1 MAAQWRICRTSW
13 SGRNWERSRS
23 CVIIH
28 YYSPKTTL
36 PPLPSPSFPL
46 LFRFDSAISLR
57 FFFASI
63 PRNWNCVL
71 QLSINFDY
79 SFHNFIFSFDENF
92 ERGTILEAKEETKNT
107 PLRIFIY
114 ESILLL
120 FYFFLSFSSD
130 MNFQTWSP
138 WTGNFGC
145 FFFSLSRRRRKWDK
159 IK

>member
-1 MAAQWRICRTSW
+1 MAAQWRICRASW

-107 PLRIFIY
+107 PFPSVFLYTRVFFFF
-114 ESILLL
+114 SI
-120 FYFFLSFSSD
+120 FFLSFSSD

-145 FFFSLSRRRRKWDK
+145 FFFSLSLEKKVR
-159 IK
+159 

>member
-1 MAAQWRICRTSW
+1 MAAQWRICRASW

-79 SFHNFIFSFDENF
+79 SFHNFIFSFENF

-107 PLRIFIY
+107 PFPSVFLYTRVFFFFSIFFYPSRRIWIFKPDLREQGI
-114 ESILLL
+114 SVVS
-120 FYFFLSFSSD
+120 FFLSREEEESE
-130 MNFQTWSP
+130 
-138 WTGNFGC
+138 
-145 FFFSLSRRRRKWDK
+145 